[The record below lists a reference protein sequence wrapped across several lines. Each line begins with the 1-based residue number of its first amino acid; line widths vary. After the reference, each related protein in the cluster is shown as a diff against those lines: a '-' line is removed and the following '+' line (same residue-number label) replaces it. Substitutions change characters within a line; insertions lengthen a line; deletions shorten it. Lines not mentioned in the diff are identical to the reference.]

1 MRVMLKV
8 NGKAHE
14 AEVEPRAMLSDYV
27 RDDLGLTGTKVGCD
41 TGTCGSCTVLVNGK
55 AVMSCS
61 MLVAQAEGLE
71 VTTIEGL
78 SKSGQ
83 LSPLQAALQQAH
95 GVQCGFCTPGMVVS
109 LTELLSTVKQ
119 PTEAQIREWLG
130 GSLCRCTGYQ
140 NVVAAVQKAAAVT
153 GA

>member
-8 NGKAHE
+8 NGTPHA
-14 AEVEPRAMLSDYV
+14 AEVEPRAMLSDFL
-27 RDDLGLTGTKVGCD
+27 RDELALTGTKVGCD

-78 SKSGQ
+78 SKAGQ
-83 LSPLQAALQQAH
+83 LSTLQAALQQAH

-109 LTELLSTVKQ
+109 LTELLGAVKR

-140 NVVAAVQKAAAVT
+140 NVVVAVQKAAEQM